1 MHEVVSN
8 VIQRYYEVEPI
19 DIHPLGGGF
28 YGKVFL
34 ATLDKAPFKVV
45 VKIYLKLGLAQN
57 EGLQIVTLN
66 KYGHIPMPKVYQV
79 HQADQALGYDVLM
92 MEYLEGVN
100 AGIQPSVNE
109 EALDYIAEKIIDN
122 LIAYHSVSN
131 TQGFGE
137 LSATE
142 FVKDWRQYYKP
153 IVDRIFSAAQSFYS
167 KKILSK
173 ENFQIIE
180 QAYNNFEHIFYLPV
194 TTSSLI
200 HGDYNTW
207 NIMLNEELTDVRAVI
222 DPFGCCWGDAEY
234 DLYQL
239 NNANGRYFSLLERY
253 KKKCSVSENFE
264 IKLCFYELFTE
275 LMHYHDAG
283 VKLRD
288 ADIAVTA
295 LKLKEQMNNI

>member
-8 VIQRYYEVEPI
+8 VIQRYFEVEPI

-57 EGLQIVTLN
+57 EGLQIETLN
-66 KYGHIPMPKVYQV
+66 KYSHIPMPKVYQV
-79 HQADQALGYDVLM
+79 YQADQALGYDVLM
-92 MEYLEGVN
+92 MEYLQGVN
-100 AGIQPSVNE
+100 AGIQSSVNE
-109 EALDYIAEKIIDN
+109 EALDNIAEKIIDN
-122 LIAYHSVSN
+122 LIAYHSVTN

-137 LSATE
+137 LNATE

-239 NNANGRYFSLLERY
+239 NNANGRYFSLLDRY

-275 LMHYHDAG
+275 IMHYHDAG

-288 ADIAVTA
+288 ADIAATA
-295 LKLKEQMNNI
+295 LKLKELMNNI